1 MRQKRLDN
9 QRAFLSTEA
18 LFACVYACAVQP
30 ARSKAATAVDLRRSC
45 RTIMCERKPAISPQP
60 SKRTCDGCRKRQE
73 MLNEVLAHK
82 LKEEA
87 GRVNKHGPGVG
98 EKD

>member
-1 MRQKRLDN
+1 VRFIYASAFRLV
-9 QRAFLSTEA
+9 FT
-18 LFACVYACAVQP
+18 ACAVRP
-30 ARSKAATAVDLRRSC
+30 ARSKAATALTCVVDVGQSLVSGRSQFGYNL
-45 RTIMCERKPAISPQP
+45 P
-60 SKRTCDGCRKRQE
+60 KRTCDGCRKRQE

-87 GRVNKHGPGVG
+87 GEVNNHGPGVG